1 MTQREG
7 PKVTITLSCT
17 GCQLI
22 LRPSRQLQADLREQ
36 LQADLREQLQA
47 ALTGMGEQSIDAS
60 DAECDDQRRV
70 SGLRLRAGKG
80 EP

>member
-7 PKVTITLSCT
+7 PKVTIILSCT
-17 GCQLI
+17 DCQLI
-22 LRPSRQLQADLREQ
+22 LRPSRQ

-60 DAECDDQRRV
+60 EAECDDQRRIRRIRRI
-70 SGLRLRAGKG
+70 SGLRLRAGKE

>member
-1 MTQREG
+1 VTQREG

-36 LQADLREQLQA
+36 LQAALA
-47 ALTGMGEQSIDAS
+47 AMGEQSIDAS
-60 DAECDDQRRV
+60 EAECDDQRRI